1 MTMAKVGIDFGT
13 SFTTMSYVN
22 KQGVATPIRVYGK
35 EKIPTMLYFPEDGGE
50 PLVGESAYNKYQDCM
65 DAETSEKADMILGGI
80 IAGLKRNMSR
90 DGAVATPRGNL
101 SYVDVIAMFLS
112 FLKKYAEEHE
122 FGGEVITDV
131 CMTYPVAFDWQTDK
145 KEILK
150 EAAVQA
156 GFRNVKLLKE
166 SVAALM
172 GYENSHEI
180 KNEGVL
186 IYDFGGGTFDT
197 AYVMF
202 DYNGEQYMLPP
213 IGDGECGGQNIDY
226 ALYENWDRKVKVQK
240 DRHISMYENEVFLP
254 ILKGNCVKQKE
265 KMSNGSFGPEFLPLP
280 PAASVFVKLG
290 ALTPQEWDGIVEP
303 WVDKTIQKTKQMLQ
317 EIEFHNENSGN
328 KLRVDKVI
336 LIGGSSR
343 LPMVYDKLKS
353 ICPVEPTRVPEV
365 DVAVA
370 NGAAIFINKDEIR
383 EQICY
388 CIICRNKMTNKQRF
402 CMLCGKA
409 NIRYNHCF
417 DDV

>member
-1 MTMAKVGIDFGT
+1 MAKIGIDFGT

-22 KQGVATPIRVYGK
+22 RQGQAVPIRVNGK

-50 PLVGESAYNKYQDCM
+50 PLIGEAAYNKYQDCM
-65 DAETSEKADMILGGI
+65 DAETSEMADIILGGI
-80 IAGLKRNMSR
+80 ITGLKRNMSFN
-90 DGAVATPRGNL
+90 GSVATPKGNM
-101 SYVDVIAMFLS
+101 SYVSVIALFLE
-112 FLKKYAEEHE
+112 FLKKYAEKYE
-122 FGGEVITDV
+122 FNGEAITDV
-131 CMTYPVAFDWQTDK
+131 CMTYPVAFDWQADK

-150 EAAVQA
+150 EAAIQA
-156 GFRNVKLLKE
+156 GFSNVVLLKE

-186 IYDFGGGTFDT
+186 IYDFGGGTFDA

-213 IGDGECGGQNIDY
+213 VGDGECGGQNIDY
-226 ALYENWDRKVKVQK
+226 ALYENWDKKVKAQK
-240 DRHISMYENEVFLP
+240 GRHISMYENEVYLP
-254 ILKGNCVKQKE
+254 VLKGNCVKQKE
-265 KMSNGSFGPEFLPLP
+265 KMSNGSFGPEFLLLP
-280 PAASVFVKLG
+280 PVGSVFLQLG
-290 ALTPQEWDGIVEP
+290 ALSRQEWDSIVEP

-317 EIEFHNENSGN
+317 EIECHNDTSSN

-343 LPMVYDKLKS
+343 LPMVYDKLRN
-353 ICPVEPTRVPEV
+353 ICPVEPTRVPEI

-370 NGAAIFINKDEIR
+370 NGAAIFINKNGLR
-383 EQICY
+383 EQGCY
-388 CIICRNKMTNKQRF
+388 CIMCGNKMTNRTRF
-402 CMLCGKA
+402 CMICGKA

-417 DDV
+417 DDI